1 MRTFKQ
7 FLTEATLNF
16 DTTDISP
23 AAKLRGRQQI
33 ASAAAIDQKAFR
45 DIATQFTRA
54 TATNILQKYNKF
66 LAEYPS
72 IAKTIDKIKPEG
84 IGPGEFILYF
94 LFDNVGIGGK
104 NAPIDVYMDGKEW
117 AEAKGGDPIDGG
129 NTLTNF
135 KITKDSS
142 KAVTQIMKDLEDF
155 NTTYSEIT
163 GEDLP
168 GWRGANELTPNTL
181 RSWADI
187 NLTTLAKE
195 TTGGSKKPI
204 SLVLKTDGDL
214 FRKGDEDP
222 VTNVNKAKS
231 VAPIKKLISGEN
243 KVAVDKSVDT
253 LEKIVR
259 KWASTAYD
267 DYASGKRFLL
277 FTGSKGARLPTMKF
291 NGYLSKDM
299 IGLYTT
305 HRNQPWAEVY
315 LEPKKSKEEAKAK
328 I

>member
-7 FLTEATLNF
+7 FLAEATLNF

-23 AAKLRGRQQI
+23 AAKLRGRKQI
-33 ASAAAIDQKAFR
+33 AAAAEIDDKTFGQLA
-45 DIATQFTRA
+45 AQFTKA
-54 TATNILQKYNKF
+54 TATNIMPKYNKF
-66 LAEYPS
+66 LADYPV
-72 IAKTIDKIKPEG
+72 IAKSIDKIKPEG
-84 IGPGEFILYF
+84 VGPGEFILYF

-117 AEAKGGDPIDGG
+117 AEAKGGDPIGTG
-129 NTLTNF
+129 TLTNF

-155 NTTYSEIT
+155 NATYSEIT

-168 GWRGANELTPNTL
+168 GWRGANELTTNTL
-181 RSWADI
+181 RGWADI
-187 NLTTLAKE
+187 DLTKLAKE
-195 TTGGSKKPI
+195 STGGSKKPI
-204 SLVLKTDGDL
+204 NLVLKTDGDL
-214 FRKGDEDP
+214 LRKGEEDP
-222 VTNVNKAKS
+222 VTNINKTKS
-231 VAPIKKLISGEN
+231 VAPIKKLISGDD

-259 KWASTAYD
+259 KWAETAYN

-277 FTGSKGARLPTMKF
+277 FVGSKGTRLPVMKF
-291 NGYLSKDM
+291 NGYLSQDM
-299 IGLYTT
+299 IGLYMT

-315 LEPKKSKEEAKAK
+315 LEPKKSKDEAKAK
-328 I
+328 K

>member
-7 FLTEATLNF
+7 FLTEVMLNF
-16 DTTDISP
+16 DTVDISS
-23 AAKLRGRQQI
+23 AAKYRGRQQI
-33 ASAAAIDQKAFR
+33 AAAAAIDQQTFSMV
-45 DIATQFTRA
+45 ATQFTRA
-54 TATNILQKYNKF
+54 TATNILQKYNTF

-72 IAKTIDKIKPEG
+72 VAKTIDKIKPDG

-104 NAPIDVYMDGKEW
+104 NAPIDVYLNGEEW

-155 NTTYSEIT
+155 NVTYNEIT

-168 GWRGANELTPNTL
+168 GWRGANELTTNTL
-181 RSWADI
+181 RSWVDI
-187 NLTTLAKE
+187 NLTTLSRE
-195 TTGGSKKPI
+195 TAVGSKKPI
-204 SLVLKTDGDL
+204 NMVLKTDGDL

-222 VTNVNKAKS
+222 VINVNKTKS
-231 VAPIKKLISGEN
+231 TAAIKKLISDDNE
-243 KVAVDKSVDT
+243 VVVDKSVDT

-259 KWASTAYD
+259 KWASAAYD
-267 DYASGKRFLL
+267 DYAAGKRFLL
-277 FTGSKGARLPTMKF
+277 FVGSKGTRLPVMKY
-291 NGYLSKDM
+291 NGYLSKEM
-299 IGLYTT
+299 IGLYAT

-315 LEPKKSKEEAKAK
+315 LEPKKSKNAAET
-328 I
+328 